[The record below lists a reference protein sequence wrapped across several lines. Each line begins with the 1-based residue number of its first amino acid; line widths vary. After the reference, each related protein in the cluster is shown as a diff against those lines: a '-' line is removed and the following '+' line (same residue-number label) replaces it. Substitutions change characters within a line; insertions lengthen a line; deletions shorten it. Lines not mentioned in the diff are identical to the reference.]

1 MQHSV
6 TKIPSAKVGS
16 WGWGGG
22 QALPSQS
29 PTWVDLRP
37 GSAAEL
43 ARAPP
48 PPPEM
53 ATVCRERFTK
63 RQEGLMGWTQRIGLQ
78 YLFYQSAQLI
88 LLLDYQT
95 LLSSSFLALFI
106 LN

>member
-22 QALPSQS
+22 RALPSQS

-43 ARAPP
+43 ARAT
-48 PPPEM
+48 PEM
-53 ATVCRERFTK
+53 AAVCRERYTK
-63 RQEGLMGWTQRIGLQ
+63 REEGLRGWTHRIGLQ

-88 LLLDYQT
+88 LLDYQT